1 MSSPLLWIMLC
12 CLAGLG
18 LASVRRI
25 PEGKVYSLR
34 RLGGQTRIVGAGTR
48 FLVPL
53 VERVAHKISLTGSA
67 LAIDGN
73 FASGE
78 RYRGALYFQVLD
90 PERADRI
97 IETVDAL
104 LRDRAA
110 SRLAGNDVPADAAQR
125 RGWLKQALND
135 EVRERGLIV
144 TRVDL
149 QRAEP
154 TLS

>member
-25 PEGKVYSLR
+25 PEGQVYSLR

-53 VERVAHKISLTGSA
+53 IERVAHKISLTGSA
-67 LAIDGN
+67 LALDGS

-78 RYRGALYFQVLD
+78 RYRGALYFQVID
-90 PERADRI
+90 PARADRV
-97 IETVDAL
+97 IENVDSL
-104 LRDRAA
+104 LRDRAK
-110 SRLAGNDVPADAAQR
+110 SRLAGDDVPGDAVQR
-125 RGWLKQALND
+125 RSWLKQSLND
-135 EVRERGLIV
+135 EVRERGLLV

-149 QRAEP
+149 QRADP
-154 TLS
+154 VQ